1 MKNVKERSKGEE
13 VKGKALISVYREH
26 TGDGGWGDIKEITD
40 ETFPELIN
48 DNDPLIPG
56 AQ

>member
-26 TGDGGWGDIKEITD
+26 TGDGGWGDIKR
-40 ETFPELIN
+40 
-48 DNDPLIPG
+48 DNR
-56 AQ
+56 